1 MPRVALKMP
10 LANAILHPQFHSL
23 LLPTSPERVFLPNL
37 LVFSDE
43 AAEAL
48 HLWPLFCC
56 HRLRYGVRLIQL
68 VLDSCI
74 RRQPLKPP
82 RLIPSIK
89 YAASFLTAFVSRVL
103 LVLELHRGGKALE

>member
-1 MPRVALKMP
+1 MPRAALKMP

-23 LLPTSPERVFLPNL
+23 LLPTSLERVFLPNL

-48 HLWPLFCC
+48 HLRHLFCR
-56 HRLRYGVRLIQL
+56 HRQCYGLRLIQL

-74 RRQPLKPP
+74 RRQPLKPR

-89 YAASFLTAFVSRVL
+89 YAASFLTAFVSRVH
-103 LVLELHRGGKALE
+103 LVLELHRGDQGLA